1 MKNRIVKI
9 LLGIAIAVVLCG
21 VGIYKFHPHNYKL
34 LETKEH
40 TCTEQGI
47 EKYKCWCG
55 SEKTEMFDAI
65 GHDYQT
71 ETIDATCIDD
81 GKTIYTCANCG
92 DTYEEV
98 INAKGHD
105 YKEEVTKEP
114 TCTEEGIDTFTCNNC
129 DDTYTEPIEPLGH
142 SYVDGICER
151 CGELSEEKK
160 KDEEAKK
167 KAEEQKKKQE
177 EAKKNSDNGNANK
190 GGGSG
195 SNPSNSDNSGNQG
208 TPSNDVSQGQ
218 AAWGF
223 GSGGGGYDASTPVT
237 CGIGGE

>member
-1 MKNRIVKI
+1 MGEEQEEFMKNKAVKI
-9 LLGIAIAVVLCG
+9 LLGITIAIVICG
-21 VGIYKFHPHNYKL
+21 VAYYKFHPHNFKQI
-34 LETKEH
+34 EAQEP

-55 SEKTEMFDAI
+55 MEKTETLDAI
-65 GHDYQT
+65 GHDYQ
-71 ETIDATCIDD
+71 EEIIEATCIDN

-98 INAKGHD
+98 IKAKGHD

-129 DDTYTEPIEPLGH
+129 DDTYTEPIAPLGH
-142 SYVDGICER
+142 SYIDGICER
-151 CGELSEEKK
+151 CGELSEEQKK
-160 KDEEAKK
+160 KD
-167 KAEEQKKKQE
+167 E

-190 GGGSG
+190 GGSG
-195 SNPSNSDNSGNQG
+195 SNHSNSDNSGNQG

-223 GSGGGGYDASTPVT
+223 GGGGGGYDASTPVT